1 MLTLCLRVLNFA
13 HMSEVSELVGSVEFK
28 VNRLLEEME
37 ILKQLNQKLKAELT
51 SLNDEKSD
59 LEKIISDWEGKYH
72 SLKLANSLLG
82 SNQNTTEAKLKINA
96 LIREIDQCITQL
108 SE

>member
-13 HMSEVSELVGSVEFK
+13 LMSEVSELVGSVEFK
-28 VNRLLEEME
+28 VNKLLQEME
-37 ILKQLNQKLKAELT
+37 ILKQLNLKLKAELT
-51 SLNDEKSD
+51 SLNDEKSG

>member
-1 MLTLCLRVLNFA
+1 MLTLCLKVLNFA
-13 HMSEVSELVGSVEFK
+13 LMSEVSELVGSVEFK
-28 VNRLLEEME
+28 VKKLLQEME
-37 ILKQLNQKLKAELT
+37 MLKQLNLELKAELT
-51 SLNDEKSD
+51 SLNEEKSG
-59 LEKIISDWEGKYH
+59 LEKIISDWEEKYH